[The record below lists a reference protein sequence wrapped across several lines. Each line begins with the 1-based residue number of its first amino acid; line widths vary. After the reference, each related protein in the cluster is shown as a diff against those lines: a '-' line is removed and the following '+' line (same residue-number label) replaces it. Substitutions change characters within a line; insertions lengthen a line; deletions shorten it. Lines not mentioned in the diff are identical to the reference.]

1 MDPTTDR
8 QTLMVRRSL
17 AGAAGLVVLLALVF
31 GIKACSDARGKQAIR
46 NYTRDVGALVQ
57 ESDQQ
62 GSALLKLLANSDNA
76 STVNIENALN
86 TSRSQ
91 ASQLVDRVRGLSVP
105 GDMQGAQ
112 RYLVESFEFRRSG
125 VSKIADQLPNAISN
139 SGARRQGAQQI
150 ATDMQDF
157 LTSDVIYAS
166 RVQPSIA
173 RVLRTRGLAA
183 EATAP
188 KSRFLPTIDWLQPAT
203 VASRIGKLGGTG
215 GSGGPVSPGL
225 HGTGLGGVT
234 LGGQALS
241 AGTPVS
247 VSAAG
252 NPSFQVQVVNQG
264 QNTETNV
271 KVTVVVGSGADATTL
286 TKTLDT
292 IAAGET
298 KPVSLPLTGKPPT
311 GQNLPVSV
319 TIASV
324 PGEKQTD
331 NNKGSFSVI
340 FTS

>member
-1 MDPTTDR
+1 
-8 QTLMVRRSL
+8 MVRRSL
-17 AGAAGLVVLLALVF
+17 AGAAGLIVLLALVF

-62 GSALLKLLANSDNA
+62 GKALFKLLSNSDNA
-76 STVNIENALN
+76 GAVDIENALN
-86 TSRSQ
+86 TSRSE
-91 ASQLVDRVRGLSVP
+91 AGQLVDRVRGLNVP

-125 VSKIADQLPNAISN
+125 VSKIADQLPNAISASN
-139 SGARRQGAQQI
+139 AKRQGAQDI
-150 ATDMQDF
+150 AADMQDF
-157 LTSDVIYAS
+157 LTSDVIYAG

-173 RVLRTRGLAA
+173 RVLKSRSLAA
-183 EATAP
+183 EETAP
-188 KSRFLPTIDWLQPAT
+188 RSQFLPSIDWLAPAT
-203 VASRIGKLGGTG
+203 VASRIGKLGGSG
-215 GSGGPVSPGL
+215 GSGGPVAPGL
-225 HGTGLGGVT
+225 HGTGLGTVT
-234 LGGQALS
+234 LGGQALT
-241 AGTPVS
+241 AGNAVS
-247 VSAAG
+247 VSASG
-252 NPSFQVQVVNQG
+252 SPSFQVQVSNQG
-264 QNTETNV
+264 QNTETNI
-271 KVTVVVGSGADATTL
+271 KVTVVVGTGGDATTL

-319 TIASV
+319 TIATV